1 MLHQAGMWPCEKNP
15 AERVLKGFQQFFTVM
30 LQPLFIL
37 QQILEIYLMSNIL
50 DFTEKNL
57 QKKMNLFEFLEI
69 MFSLEFSTNLLKDI
83 KEPVEN
89 NLQMSLTIAM
99 QL

>member
-1 MLHQAGMWPCEKNP
+1 
-15 AERVLKGFQQFFTVM
+15 
-30 LQPLFIL
+30 
-37 QQILEIYLMSNIL
+37 MSNIL

-69 MFSLEFSTNLLKDI
+69 MFSLESSTNLLKDI

>member
-1 MLHQAGMWPCEKNP
+1 
-15 AERVLKGFQQFFTVM
+15 M

-50 DFTEKNL
+50 VFTEKNL
-57 QKKMNLFEFLEI
+57 QTKKLNLYEFLEI
-69 MFSLEFSTNLLKDI
+69 MFPLESSTNLLKDI

>member
-1 MLHQAGMWPCEKNP
+1 
-15 AERVLKGFQQFFTVM
+15 M

-69 MFSLEFSTNLLKDI
+69 MFSLESSTNLLRYKRTRWKQSANVPNDSHATL
-83 KEPVEN
+83 E
-89 NLQMSLTIAM
+89 L
-99 QL
+99 